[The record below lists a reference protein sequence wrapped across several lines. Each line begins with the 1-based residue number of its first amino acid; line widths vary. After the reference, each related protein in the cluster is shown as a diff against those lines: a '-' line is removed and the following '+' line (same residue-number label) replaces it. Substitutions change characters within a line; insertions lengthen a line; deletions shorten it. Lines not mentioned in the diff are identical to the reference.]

1 MKYIN
6 VLSTRVQNTKKYK
19 ILIEHMYKIQKYR
32 EKIPTIEY
40 KTILPK
46 YLNFNNN
53 FKSKGINQYDT
64 N

>member
-32 EKIPTIEY
+32 EKIPKIEY
-40 KTILPK
+40 K
-46 YLNFNNN
+46 
-53 FKSKGINQYDT
+53 
-64 N
+64 